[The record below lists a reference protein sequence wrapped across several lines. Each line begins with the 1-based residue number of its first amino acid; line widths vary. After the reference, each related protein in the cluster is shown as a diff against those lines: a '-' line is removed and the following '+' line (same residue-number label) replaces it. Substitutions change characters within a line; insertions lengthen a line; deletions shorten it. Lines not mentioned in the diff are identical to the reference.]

1 MTEVE
6 VGMLLSVLSTAYPP
20 MKVTPEVVAGWHFLL
35 KKDPPGPVMAAL
47 ERLLRDRVSTFPP
60 AVGEILHEAY
70 SADVPTAEHVYEE
83 IHNAIQSVGY
93 IRVPNLSPLSNAVVN
108 TIGWQ
113 TLCASE
119 NPEANRAH
127 ILRIAETFRKRVIS
141 GGIAAI
147 AGHAQHK
154 NPPLI
159 EDVIESRR
167 REFLKALSAGG
178 GA

>member
-1 MTEVE
+1 MTESE
-6 VGMLLSVLSTAYPP
+6 VGMLLTVLSATYPSL
-20 MKVTPEVVAGWHFLL
+20 KVTPEVLTAWHFLL
-35 KKDPPGPVMAAL
+35 KKDSAGPVMGAV
-47 ERLLRDRVSTFPP
+47 ERLLRDRVSGFPP
-60 AVGEILHEAY
+60 TVGDILHEAY
-70 SADVPTAEHVYEE
+70 SADVPTAEHVYDE

-93 IRVPNLSPLSNAVVN
+93 VRVPDLSPLSNAVVN

-127 ILRIAETFRKRVIS
+127 ILRIAERYRERVIS

-159 EDVIESRR
+159 ESVIESRR
-167 REFLKALSAGG
+167 QTFLKALGAGG

>member
-1 MTEVE
+1 MTKTEVG
-6 VGMLLSVLSTAYPP
+6 VLLGAIAAQYPTFA
-20 MKVTPEVVAGWHFLL
+20 VRAETIAGWH
-35 KKDPPGPVMAAL
+35 
-47 ERLLRDRVSTFPP
+47 RLLEKDDAETVMKALDRILRKRDSGFPP
-60 AVGEILHEAY
+60 VVGEILHEAY
-70 SADVPTAEHVYEE
+70 GADVPSAEHVYEE

-93 IRVPNLSPLSNAVVN
+93 IRVPELSPLSNAVVN

-127 ILRIAETFRKRVIS
+127 ILRIAETFRKRVIT